1 MTDLLF
7 ADAVQ
12 PFIDAGLPVVDLLP
26 IIPPGAALVP
36 KTAIDSGH
44 LGKIPGRYLPY
55 KKLWSGLPGEW
66 PSVGLLPR
74 YQAQCGTWPTQ
85 NVGLRAGNFPGLDI
99 DVKSEEARDLVEVL
113 STLHL
118 GKAPARVRD
127 NAPRALLVFRLDGG
141 EAIRK
146 MRIEFED
153 KVGVKH
159 AVEML
164 GLGQQYVIAGKHP
177 TGSMY
182 EWREGSDLTQ
192 WGANGLTKITAD
204 AARTFFN
211 ELFLEIQGRGW
222 TVVQSKRNGGG
233 ALGDAVPLSGM
244 EPTLSVDMAIRAL
257 NAIPNTQEALPDHND
272 LVSVL
277 ASFKAT
283 LGRDA
288 LREDVRA
295 AADEWAHRHGW
306 AKEGAFDNIW
316 RSTDAVRVGP
326 YSLISRARQYGWFE
340 DVPLD
345 FPDDVEEVETKI
357 EAAQATANDE
367 DAVLRSVAEQ
377 LVYWPEAE
385 RFVVRATGKL
395 YSHRAL
401 NSATGLGTEIAP
413 SGMSGT
419 KAASHRLINS
429 KLVQTVGGITYHA
442 AAPQLL
448 SSPEGFVYN
457 RWKEH
462 PMRLPTNVTDA
473 AVRPWLDHVS
483 YLFSNDDERAF
494 LLDYFA
500 HLVQHRGVKIRFAPI
515 LIGAQGIGKDL
526 LLNPIVT
533 WLGETNTRQ
542 IEPEDFAPGKF
553 GDFYESEL
561 CVVQEITRHGKYD
574 LYEKMKA
581 IISGTAGDKVL
592 VNKKYQ
598 MPYEVKNLVNFIFFS
613 NHSDAITLADDDR
626 RFFVIESTVSPE
638 KEAYYDALAK
648 FYANGGV
655 ASVIAWLKARSLG
668 NFNPGG
674 RPMMTDAKRQMIS
687 DSRAPTV
694 RKVSDALTEGCFVN
708 RTVLDADEL
717 MKLVEKEYS
726 FDEATRKCFLY
737 VGQAA
742 AALRAA
748 KWVNRPGQVYLGGKR
763 VRLWCRTA
771 EIAALGHDML
781 KALLLRERDEGQ
793 KEAA

>member
-1 MTDLLF
+1 MTDILF
-7 ADAVQ
+7 ADAVR

-44 LGKIPGRYLPY
+44 LGKIPGCYYPRT
-55 KKLWSGLPGEW
+55 KLWSGLTGNW
-66 PSVGLLPR
+66 PSEGLLPR
-74 YQAQCGTWPTQ
+74 HQAQCGKWPTQ
-85 NVGLRAGNFPGLDI
+85 NVGLRAGKFPGLDI
-99 DVKSEEARDLVEVL
+99 DVATEEARDLVEVL

-118 GKAPARVRD
+118 GKAPARVRG

-141 EAIRK
+141 ESIRK
-146 MRIEFED
+146 MRLAFKD
-153 KVGVKH
+153 KAGVAH

-164 GLGQQYVIAGKHP
+164 GLGQQYVVAGQHP
-177 TGSMY
+177 SGTMY
-182 EWREGSDLTQ
+182 EWRDGSDLTQ
-192 WGANGLTKITAD
+192 WGASGLTKITAA
-204 AARTFFN
+204 AARTFFS
-211 ELFLEIQGRGW
+211 ELYVEIHKRGW
-222 TVVQSKRNGGG
+222 TIEASKRSGGS
-233 ALGDAVPLSGM
+233 LGDAVALTGM
-244 EPTLSVDMAIRAL
+244 EPTLSVEMALSAL
-257 NAIPNTQEALPDHND
+257 NAIPNTQATLPDHND
-272 LVSVL
+272 LVSVIAAL
-277 ASFKAT
+277 KAA
-283 LGRDA
+283 LGKDA

-306 AKEGAFDNIW
+306 AKEGAFDRIW

-326 YSLISRARQYGWFE
+326 YSLINRARQFGWFE

-345 FPDDVEEVETKI
+345 FPDDVAEVETKI
-357 EAAQATANDE
+357 EAKQAAADDE
-367 DAVLRSVAEQ
+367 DATLRAVAEK
-377 LVYWPEAE
+377 LVYWEVAE
-385 RFVVRATGKL
+385 RFVVRATGNL

-401 NSATGLGTEIAP
+401 NSAAGLGTEIAP

-419 KAASHRLINS
+419 KAASHRLVNS
-429 KLVQTVGGITYHA
+429 KLVQTVGGITYRA

-448 SSPEGFVYN
+448 SSPEGLLYN

-462 PMRLPTNVTDA
+462 PMRLPASVTDA
-473 AVRPWLDHVS
+473 AVQPWLDHIS
-483 YLFSNDDERAF
+483 FLFSNDDERAF

-553 GDFYESEL
+553 GDFFESEL

-613 NHSDAITLADDDR
+613 NHTDAITLAEDDR
-626 RFFVIESTVSPE
+626 RFFVIESTVSAQ

-655 ASVIAWLKARSLG
+655 AAVIAWLKARNLG

-687 DSRAPTV
+687 DSRSPII
-694 RKVSDALTEGCFVN
+694 RKVSDALVDGCLAA

-726 FDEATRKCFLY
+726 FDETTRKGFAFPN
-737 VGQAA
+737 QAA
-742 AALRAA
+742 SALKAA
-748 KWVNRPGQVYLGGKR
+748 KWVYRSAQIRVGDKR
-763 VRLWCRTA
+763 LRLWCRTE
-771 EIAALGHDML
+771 EIAGLGQDKL
-781 KALLLRERDEGQ
+781 KALLLKERE
-793 KEAA
+793 EAKRETA